1 MTANV
6 ISIDIFVMS
15 TIFGSLGYSKTLK
28 VLGSIQVHLKCLV
41 VYSIILLVL

>member
-15 TIFGSLGYSKTLK
+15 AIFGSLGYSKTLK

-41 VYSIILLVL
+41 YSIILLVL